1 MCTLKT
7 HQMKQRNLYTSK
19 YLSIEWYYEGLF
31 FGFGKIDNDYKH
43 ITYGLLIPFLIIEIH
58 VPKKVGPRKMN
69 EL

>member
-1 MCTLKT
+1 
-7 HQMKQRNLYTSK
+7 MKQKNLYTSK

-58 VPKKVGPRKMN
+58 IPKKRKTQSN